1 MNQQKIEYLLE
12 EALSVNKELFLIDL
26 QITNSGNINIIVDG
40 DNGITIDECVRI
52 SRHIEHNLDRDTE
65 DFALT
70 VSSPDITKPITHNRQ
85 YIKNIGRILQIET
98 SLEKIDAT
106 LLSVN
111 QQGILVKYTTKI
123 NKEIGKG
130 KKIVEIEKEIPF
142 NSIIKAKVKIIYN

>member
-12 EALSVNKELFLIDL
+12 EALSVNNELFLIDL

-98 SLEKIDAT
+98 ALEKIDAT

-111 QQGILVKYTTKI
+111 QQGVLVKYTTKI